1 MSFDI
6 EKLYKENI
14 DSSVPDMDKLWDRI
28 ENRLDEQEKADSKT
42 EHHNITPSARPKRK
56 LVSLIAVA
64 ACAVIAVTGA
74 FVIMNGNKLSTD
86 SSSANSTRNASD
98 KNVPKKASGEMKFNE
113 DMADNADDDK
123 NLAIRSDEAGG
134 FAPEQTD
141 NAEEIEAVN
150 NEAEDTEENTAQA
163 AAPKSEGEQS
173 PSVNNKTGST
183 SATAA
188 AGDNTAASD
197 AVQSADKDI
206 SKQVEDRVNELLES
220 EEYLNADA
228 SHKAE
233 LVTALFDELT
243 EEGAV
248 TSYSVD
254 ESADRAYC
262 EGNGFAVSV
271 TLGI

>member
-42 EHHNITPSARPKRK
+42 EHHDITPSARPKRK

-98 KNVPKKASGEMKFNE
+98 KNVPKKASGEMKFNG

-123 NLAIRSDEAGG
+123 NLAIRSDEAEDYT
-134 FAPEQTD
+134 PEQTD
-141 NAEEIEAVN
+141 NAGEIGTVN

-173 PSVNNKTGST
+173 PGVNDRT

-188 AGDNTAASD
+188 ASDNTAASD
-197 AVQSADKDI
+197 AVQSADENI
-206 SKQVEDRVNELLES
+206 SKQIEDRVNELLES
-220 EEYLNADA
+220 EEYQNADS

-233 LVTALFDELT
+233 LVTALFDELI
-243 EEGAV
+243 EEGTV

-262 EGNGFAVSV
+262 EGKGFAVSV